1 MPFRSKAQQGYLY
14 AHPEKVGGKKKLEEW
29 SSDTDFNSLPERVES
44 GAASDT
50 NTPRK
55 KKFSFAP
62 QKTRAGYTK
71 DQRNA

>member
-1 MPFRSKAQQGYLY
+1 MPFRSKKQQAFAY
-14 AHPEKVGGKKKLEEW
+14 ANPSKFGGKKGLAEW
-29 SSDTDFNSLPERVES
+29 SSDTDFNDLPERVAS

-50 NTPRK
+50 DTPRK
-55 KKFSFAP
+55 KKFNFAP